1 MPIMIL
7 RGWKKIWKRFM
18 KPEGLLRRRRRHR
31 LGKRGR
37 LRNRERNR
45 GICIR
50 RRDSSPVGLSPEILK
65 LWMSKFNKNKNNTPK
80 STTKS
85 NSPTP
90 SHKWTTTTTTSQ
102 TTTPKAP
109 TTTPIKKLIPTK
121 KCKANSQMMT
131 PMSSPNP

>member
-7 RGWKKIWKRFM
+7 KGWKKIWKRFM

-65 LWMSKFNKNKNNTPK
+65 LWMSKFNKNRNTPK

-109 TTTPIKKLIPTK
+109 TTTPIKKSIPIK
-121 KCKANSQMMT
+121 KCRANSQMMT